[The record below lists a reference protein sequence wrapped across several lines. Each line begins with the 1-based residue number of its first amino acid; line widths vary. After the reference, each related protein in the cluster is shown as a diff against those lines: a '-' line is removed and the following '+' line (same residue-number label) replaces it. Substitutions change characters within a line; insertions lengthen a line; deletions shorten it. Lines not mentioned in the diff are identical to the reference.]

1 MKIKLYDKFNHW
13 HKDGVIWVISDL
25 HFCDEDCLLMN
36 KKWPTPMEQVELI
49 NSKVGKK
56 DTLICLGDVGNEEWV
71 KELKGYK
78 VLLLGNHDKGVSNYI
93 KKYVVKHTRNG
104 IVTEFPVKNLEDAK
118 YTAEEVRFDYIDGN
132 VSIKDNGLFDEVYE
146 GPLFINEKILL
157 SHEPVDLPFGI
168 NIHGHVHNGQHIVK
182 KENSVMINM
191 AADVIKF
198 EPIRLDKLVE
208 GHKVETIHRITI
220 DRASANP
227 LHKK

>member
-1 MKIKLYDKFNHW
+1 MKVKLYDKFMNW
-13 HKDGVIWVISDL
+13 YRGGVIWVISDF

-36 KKWPTPMEQVELI
+36 KKWPTPLEQVELI
-49 NSKVGKK
+49 NSKVGKN

-78 VLLLGNHDKGVSNYI
+78 VLLLGNHDRGVSNYKNRYRVI
-93 KKYVVKHTRNG
+93 LNDKILYESDNKEECLDYCEEYKGDYGRLPVVKDDR
-104 IVTEFPVKNLEDAK
+104 
-118 YTAEEVRFDYIDGN
+118 
-132 VSIKDNGLFDEVYE
+132 LFDEVYE

-157 SHEPVDLPFGI
+157 SHEPVELPFGI

-182 KENSVMINM
+182 RENSVMINM
-191 AADVIKF
+191 ASDVIKF